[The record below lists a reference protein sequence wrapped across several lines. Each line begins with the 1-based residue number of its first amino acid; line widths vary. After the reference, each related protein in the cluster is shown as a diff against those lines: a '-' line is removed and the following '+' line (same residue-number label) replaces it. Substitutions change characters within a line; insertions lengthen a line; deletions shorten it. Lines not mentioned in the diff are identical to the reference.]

1 MKGSGWRNSGTLWR
15 STQVHTLKTASPVN
29 SKWVGELVG
38 FGSRIPVC
46 VSLVPVCG
54 RRGVDILSIELRAE
68 NNQGSLPVPGAVG
81 ELEEQST

>member
-1 MKGSGWRNSGTLWR
+1 MAKHAGAHLENCVACELKVGGRAGS
-15 STQVHTLKTASPVN
+15 
-29 SKWVGELVG
+29 
-38 FGSRIPVC
+38 IPAC

-68 NNQGSLPVPGAVG
+68 NNQGSLPVPSAVG